1 MRRRP
6 PAERVYLLDTNVV
19 SELRRPRPHGGVVA
33 WLETVPDEHLH
44 LSAVTLGELQ
54 AGVEITKEQDPAKA
68 EQIEAWIARV
78 ERTWNVVPMDGR
90 VFRAW
95 ARLMHRRSDTLIEDA
110 MIAATA
116 VVHNL
121 IVVTRNLRDFA
132 PLGIETL
139 DPFAPRQE

>member
-33 WLETVPDEHLH
+33 WLGTVPDAHLH

-68 EQIEAWIARV
+68 AEIGAWIAQV
-78 ERTWNVVPMDGR
+78 EQTWNVVPMDGR

-95 ARLMHRRSDTLIEDA
+95 ARQMHHRSDTLIEDA

-121 IVVTRNLRDFA
+121 IVVTRNLRDFET
-132 PLGIETL
+132 LGVATL
-139 DPFAPRQE
+139 DPFTPRQG

>member
-1 MRRRP
+1 M
-6 PAERVYLLDTNVV
+6 YLLDTNVV

-68 EQIEAWIARV
+68 EQIEAWIAQV

-121 IVVTRNLRDFA
+121 IVVTRNLGDFA